1 MTLYHAGQIVLLIGV
16 LALAIERVR
25 ALCYRGAI
33 DAALLRR
40 ALSRLM
46 VSGEDDRAARLM
58 AAARPALAV
67 EPALALLDPSVPGD
81 ERMGELDERL
91 LDLTE
96 RATRR
101 LRVLRILATI
111 ASAVGFLGAF
121 IEIHWVFAGD
131 HGLLGLQAGL
141 VESLGLSRAFLSI
154 ALGIAT
160 SSLAIGAYTVLA
172 GRAKALV
179 ADGRRLAAC
188 VEEALETRAEEP
200 HAALDRPER
209 AVVPSPPRQ
218 E

>member
-1 MTLYHAGQIVLLIGV
+1 MTLFHAGQIVLLIGV
-16 LALAIERVR
+16 LALAVERVR

-40 ALSRLM
+40 ALMRLLGK
-46 VSGEDDRAARLM
+46 GEHERAAALM
-58 AAARPALAV
+58 RAARPALAV
-67 EPALALLDPSVPGD
+67 EPVLALLDPAVPDD

-96 RATRR
+96 GATRR

-154 ALGIAT
+154 ALGITT
-160 SSLAIGAYTVLA
+160 SSLAIGAYSVLA

-200 HAALDRPER
+200 HGALDPSER
-209 AVVPSPPRQ
+209 AVVPSPRRQ